1 MQTRRRSR
9 LLFSPVS
16 PALPARSAYSRFLFP
31 LLQQSRT
38 TGISKKATLPL
49 PHLSSQTSENHHHP
63 FHFWI
68 ATKKIILPQPTSTR
82 ALSISLLPPRYVISP
97 TPLPTIVPLH
107 CSAPMNECAIR
118 RHQPLPPPAH
128 PPPPALNS
136 PADLPKLAPPTD
148 LPTPALPPLAA

>member
-1 MQTRRRSR
+1 MQTRRPSR
-9 LLFSPVS
+9 LLYPPVP
-16 PALPARSAYSRFLFP
+16 PALPARSVYSRFLFP

-38 TGISKKATLPL
+38 TGISKKSDASPSASQFPNQRKSPSPLPL
-49 PHLSSQTSENHHHP
+49 PDCN
-63 FHFWI
+63 
-68 ATKKIILPQPTSTR
+68 KKIILPQPTSTR
-82 ALSISLLPPRYVISP
+82 ALSISLLPPRYVISR

-107 CSAPMNECAIR
+107 CSAPTNECAIR

-148 LPTPALPPLAA
+148 LPPPALPPLAA